1 MLAALLFAGL
11 AAAAILPAAF
21 DGLSDDN
28 DDPDMDGSDGPV
40 GKAGIPQ
47 DAAAPEDGQQG
58 TVYEVSATSGSAVL
72 SSFDTSCDT
81 CTVTTDT
88 LDGEFEIA
96 TDPSGKGA
104 TLSFTPAEGEATVLS
119 FPHLDAVPVD
129 AIGVRIDSDDG
140 TTIIPLAEIFAVGEE
155 IDGDSNED
163 ARPLA
168 PTDPDAPDTLSDLLD
183 TDEVLSSIDP
193 DLADVLPTDLIDGE
207 VLQPVVDAAGLI
219 RIDPD
224 SGLPKPVTVTDF
236 TDADILSVTLS
247 EVAAKGALDVAIE
260 ADPSGKGVIVLI
272 DGKALAL
279 LPDAKVVLPSQIQVA
294 VAGKGLI

>member
-21 DGLSDDN
+21 DGLSDD
-28 DDPDMDGSDGPV
+28 DDADMDGSEGPV

-47 DAAAPEDGQQG
+47 DAASPEEESQG

-72 SSFDTSCDT
+72 SAFDAACDT

-88 LDGEFEIA
+88 LDGEFVIA

-104 TLSFTPAEGEATVLS
+104 TLSFTTAEGDSTVLS

-129 AIGVRIDSDDG
+129 AIGVRIDVDEG
-140 TTIIPLAEIFAVGEE
+140 TTIIPLAEIFAAGEE
-155 IDGDSNED
+155 IEAGDDEE
-163 ARPLA
+163 APPLA
-168 PTDPDAPDTLSDLLD
+168 PTDPDAPDILPELLD
-183 TDEVLSSIDP
+183 TDQVLSSIDP
-193 DLADVLPTDLIDGE
+193 DLADFLPTDLLDGE
-207 VLQPVVDAAGLI
+207 VLQPVVDATGLI

-224 SGLPKPVTVTDF
+224 TGLPKPITVTDF

-247 EVAAKGALDVAIE
+247 EAAAKGGLDVVIE
-260 ADPSGKGVIVLI
+260 ADPSGKGAVVLI
-272 DGKALAL
+272 DGKALAI
-279 LPDAKVVLPSQIQVA
+279 LPDAKAVLPSQIQVL